1 MPDADPWYWTV
12 DEVACWAR
20 HDLPASFNTLP
31 NNQLPD
37 PEAFGN
43 VLLEEGVSGMTLL
56 SDVGTDFLKH
66 DCGIA
71 KLGGRSAVL
80 HAIRRLQ
87 KTSPAYC
94 RENGVPLATPRPST
108 PPLAQISTPPAET
121 STISPRKRRPDEVL
135 VEDAQGRKRR
145 RLDLGAVI
153 QKAGTLSDNVE
164 SKSPGPSGDRTD
176 TTLRSPQ
183 RSVLAETS
191 HLPKHR
197 MSLDDVIYGTTPV
210 GKPTLP
216 EMEDQSHNT
225 SSEVFTF
232 TAASLQL
239 QGSRLFVQRQ
249 MRFLFQSSTQSKIKK
264 NGKEHVTFMPYD
276 AARLSK
282 GQEASFTVFEGL
294 NEGDAAVRATRQD
307 PDLDSSGAPT
317 NNAHPGDAGDWDYL
331 LSKYRQEEDDTI
343 LPAIGESGEDSEVD
357 SEAEAEI
364 DEEAEAESSKK
375 FTAEDAEA
383 VFDDV
388 VQAYRDH
395 WAEKALPK
403 LEQSRAYKTW
413 QSVRK
418 SGAEHKRLASINKA
432 RAASL
437 NERLLKLRR
446 DILQN
451 QYFNEDDLVRQCGSI
466 QATVEDLQELEWERS
481 IWMRA
486 SPPPRPER
494 STVTPKVKHADL
506 PSPAQIPD
514 MDEETTDF
522 ITDQEAQIGD
532 QASPDLLSE
541 HTLPGSSPPP
551 LPDYMDLDLQDA
563 AAKSDSDMSF
573 LPSDATRNSGLV
585 IPKREPSS
593 PKMGRHTSKDDPIV
607 ILSSDPAEQ
616 PTMPKPKAAV
626 SQFDDNPEEASREE
640 IFGWDM
646 ALLMEQRDRKRI
658 VSKVILTL
666 DYTLKEQMATK
677 LKGERRPEKW
687 IVDGVRKVL
696 DQKAGRTDVYAG
708 LEAVLFTKLYACWF
722 QMDPSHWDYRVPEAM
737 YNNINEFDLKA
748 WAKYTALVLPRIAKF
763 MEPGDTLELGSS
775 SDEDSEPIVRRVRSR
790 PKDIVAENNRSQ
802 AIMRMKKAEESQQ
815 TSDQMALSQ
824 MLPGSDDT
832 PDEVTINT
840 LREDDE
846 VPINLNPTIAKKVKP
861 HQIDGI
867 RFIWREVM
875 AEGNEGCILAH
886 TMGLGKTCQAISF
899 LVTLQEAGEDE
910 RTKRQIPKPLRKL
923 RALIL
928 CPPAVL
934 PNWLKEIDMWS
945 PKRKFFNVYKI
956 DATGNDQQ
964 ERLDVLRQWNETGGI
979 LVMGYTMFQKYV
991 LLKDEADDHGDE
1003 DGAAA
1008 ESTETESAPGHG
1020 TRVSSINKL
1029 SQQDRILATKILR
1042 EKANI
1047 IIADEA
1053 HALKNEK
1060 SKISRAA
1067 AKLKGIRIA
1076 LSGTPLSNST
1086 AEIFALV
1093 NWVAPNYLGS
1103 KSDFEA
1109 DFGKPIEE
1117 GTYHDATYYAK
1128 RKSLK
1133 KLAILKTQTEPKI
1146 HRRDIM
1152 ALKGSLTTKIEYNL
1166 TIPPTDLQTK
1176 IYDQYVDFV
1185 RGEFGEKEV
1194 TQIQLFGWIS
1204 LLVLLVTHPKALRNK
1219 LLEKPKPKKKKSPKP
1234 DTTATLPSAEDDSD
1248 QSIVGDEEVTQL
1260 GLTPAMTEQLLSMI
1274 PTDADVSASYRM
1286 VLIKQILELA
1296 RRAKDKT
1303 LVFSHRLPILDCMEE
1318 LLNKMK
1324 ITWARIDGSM
1334 TGPKRE
1340 AVLNRFREGEYDVL
1354 LVSTRAGGQGLNM
1367 QDANRVIIV
1376 DFGYNPTWEEQAV
1389 GRAYRLGQKK
1399 DVFVYRF
1406 VTGGTFEDKLYN
1418 MGLFKSSLFQR
1429 VVDKKNPERHAK
1441 RHMKDWLFSPRP
1453 VPQGDID
1460 EDAVK
1465 DTQVLDRIIKAQ
1477 TNGGDPFIRGIKT
1490 METLQRDAEDEPLT
1504 VEEQRECDEEIS
1516 RYTRFRKNPGTALRV
1531 PPSSTAPSVQLPG
1544 RPPSTIRADATSAA
1558 SGLAAPASTA
1568 PVRHPNPGA
1577 SPFFPSTQ
1585 GPQPAG
1591 SPPRPD
1597 WQANGPHNPI
1607 FSFAQ
1612 MQNGSVPPAMPQRP
1626 FVHCNPGDARS
1637 AIQSQATGVRPSP
1650 NGSIPRA
1657 GLSHNPHPQPRPS
1670 PSAAVRVLKSP
1681 VAQGNASPEKT
1692 PSQYP
1697 SFGRSMSRPQSTN
1710 PFKTPPTHNAQLPG
1724 PSAGSPSRGTPRQQP
1739 PVRTPENMSRP
1750 PRILDPIVKPTTP
1763 R

>member
-1 MPDADPWYWTV
+1 MPNADPWYWTV
-12 DEVACWAR
+12 DEVAYWAR
-20 HDLPASFNTLP
+20 HDLPASFTALP
-31 NNQLPD
+31 SVQLPD
-37 PEAFGN
+37 SEVFGN

-66 DCGIA
+66 DCGIT

-94 RENGVPLATPRPST
+94 RENGLSIPTPRPST
-108 PPLAQISTPPAET
+108 PALAQISTPPAET

-145 RLDLGAVI
+145 RLDFGPVI
-153 QKAGTLSDNVE
+153 QKIGTEEDTIDSNAT
-164 SKSPGPSGDRTD
+164 KSSRDISITTPQPSQ
-176 TTLRSPQ
+176 PP
-183 RSVLAETS
+183 VLTENS
-191 HLPKHR
+191 HLPRHR

-216 EMEDQSHNT
+216 EVENQTHAVP
-225 SSEVFTF
+225 SEVFTF
-232 TAASLQL
+232 TAASSQL

-249 MRFLFQSSTQSKIKK
+249 MRYLFQSSIQSKVKK
-264 NGKEHVTFMPYD
+264 NGKEHFTFMPYD
-276 AARLSK
+276 TARLSQ

-294 NEGDAAVRATRQD
+294 DDGDAAIRTTRQE
-307 PDLDSSGAPT
+307 LDSSSASSTT
-317 NNAHPGDAGDWDYL
+317 NAQLGDSGSWDYL
-331 LSKYRQEEDDTI
+331 LAKYKHEEDTI

-364 DEEAEAESSKK
+364 DEEAEAELSKK

-383 VFDDV
+383 IFDDV

-395 WAEKALPK
+395 WTEKALPK

-418 SGAEHKRLASINKA
+418 SGAEHKRLAGINKA
-432 RAASL
+432 RVESL
-437 NERLLKLRR
+437 NKRLAKLRR

-451 QYFNEDDLVRQCGSI
+451 QYTNEDDLVRQCGSI

-481 IWMRA
+481 VWMRP
-486 SPPPRPER
+486 SPPSRPER
-494 STVTPKVKHADL
+494 SSVTPKVKHAEL
-506 PSPAQIPD
+506 PPPAQVPD
-514 MDEETTDF
+514 MDEEITDF
-522 ITDQEAQIGD
+522 ITDQEAQVGD
-532 QASPDLLSE
+532 QASPDLPSE
-541 HTLPGSSPPP
+541 HTIPESSPPP
-551 LPDYMDLDLQDA
+551 LPDYMDLDLKDA
-563 AAKSDSDMSF
+563 AAKSDSDVSF
-573 LPSDATRNSGLV
+573 LPSDATRNSGPV
-585 IPKREPSS
+585 VPKREQSS
-593 PKMGRHTSKDDPIV
+593 PRLGRNSSKEDPII
-607 ILSSDPAEQ
+607 ILSSDSSEQ
-616 PTMPKPKAAV
+616 ATMPKPKTTV

-646 ALLMEQRDRKRI
+646 ALLMDQRDRKRI

-666 DYTLKEQMATK
+666 DYTHKEQMTTK
-677 LKGERRPEKW
+677 LKEVRRPEKW
-687 IVDGVRKVL
+687 IIDGVRKVL
-696 DQKAGRTDVYAG
+696 DQKAGRTEDNVG
-708 LEAVLFTKLYACWF
+708 LEAVLFAKLYACWS
-722 QMDPSHWDYRVPEAM
+722 QINPRYWDYRIPKAM
-737 YNNINEFDLKA
+737 LNDINEFDLKA
-748 WAKYTALVLPRIAKF
+748 WAKYTALVLPKIAKF
-763 MEPGDTLELGSS
+763 MEPGETLELGSS
-775 SDEDSEPIVRRVRSR
+775 SDEDSEPIVKRVRSR

-802 AIMRMKKAEESQQ
+802 AIMRMRKAEESQQ
-815 TSDQMALSQ
+815 TSDQLALSQ

-832 PDEVTINT
+832 PEEVTINT
-840 LREDDE
+840 LREDNE
-846 VPINLNPTIAKKVKP
+846 VPIKLNPTIAKKVKP

-899 LVTLQEAGEDE
+899 LVTLQEASEDE

-928 CPPAVL
+928 CPPALL

-945 PKRKFFNVYKI
+945 PKRRFFNVYKI

-991 LLKDEADDHGDE
+991 LLKDDVDDSDAE

-1008 ESTETESAPGHG
+1008 ESTETAAQAPGHG

-1047 IIADEA
+1047 IVADEA

-1117 GTYHDATYYAK
+1117 GTYHDATHYAK

-1194 TQIQLFGWIS
+1194 TQVQLFGWIS

-1234 DTTATLPSAEDDSD
+1234 DTTAPLPSAEDDTD

-1274 PTDADVSASYRM
+1274 PVDADVSASYRM

-1340 AVLNRFREGEYDVL
+1340 AILNRFREGEYDVL

-1531 PPSSTAPSVQLPG
+1531 LPSSTAPSVQLPG
-1544 RPPSTIRADATSAA
+1544 RPPSTTSAA

-1568 PVRHPNPGA
+1568 PVRHLP
-1577 SPFFPSTQ
+1577 T
-1585 GPQPAG
+1585 G

-1597 WQANGPHNPI
+1597 WQANGPRNPI

-1612 MQNGSVPPAMPQRP
+1612 MQNGNVPPAMPQRP
-1626 FVHCNPGDARS
+1626 FVHYNSGDARS
-1637 AIQSQATGVRPSP
+1637 AIQSQATGVRPWP
-1650 NGSIPRA
+1650 NGSVPHA
-1657 GLSHNPHPQPRPS
+1657 ELSHNPNPQPRTS
-1670 PSAAVRVLKSP
+1670 PSAAGRVMGSP
-1681 VAQGNASPEKT
+1681 SAQGNASPEKT
-1692 PSQYP
+1692 LPQYP
-1697 SFGRSMSRPQSTN
+1697 SFGRSMSRAQSST

-1724 PSAGSPSRGTPRQQP
+1724 PSAGSPSRGTPRQQT
-1739 PVRTPENMSRP
+1739 PVRTPGSLSRP
-1750 PRILDPIVKPTTP
+1750 SRILDPIIKPSTP